1 MATTSIAKFDPE
13 AHRDNLYDSFCE
25 FVDSFHY
32 EYHAI
37 ARDPP
42 QGDASIQAAWIER
55 SKRKIFLG
63 PFASRNLQKDYEDV
77 VQTESRSTMTFTQLV
92 TELKN
97 RYRPT

>member
-1 MATTSIAKFDPE
+1 M
-13 AHRDNLYDSFCE
+13 
-25 FVDSFHY
+25 
-32 EYHAI
+32 
-37 ARDPP
+37 
-42 QGDASIQAAWIER
+42 QAAWIER